1 MKIHYSMYVNYY
13 LSLTAC
19 SSGTKVLDR
28 GEYKEFKYCAHCK
41 KIMVWRKSWERN
53 WNEVKFCR
61 FMCVNEF
68 RSLGVYMKKRK
79 CQQFFAM
86 SKSADMKHTTHTHT
100 TVINVESSNLSRGE

>member
-1 MKIHYSMYVNYY
+1 MYVNYY

-53 WNEVKFCR
+53 WNAVKFCR

-68 RSLGVYMKKRK
+68 RSLRVYMKKR
-79 CQQFFAM
+79 M
-86 SKSADMKHTTHTHT
+86 TSKSADMKHTTHTHTHT